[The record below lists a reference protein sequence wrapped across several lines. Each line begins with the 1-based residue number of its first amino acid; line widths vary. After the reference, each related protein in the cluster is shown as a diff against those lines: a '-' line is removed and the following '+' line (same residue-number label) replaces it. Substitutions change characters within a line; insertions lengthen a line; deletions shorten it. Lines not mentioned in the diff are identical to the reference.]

1 MEPALS
7 AEERQRL
14 RSTVLRSM
22 QLQLETTEEHIE
34 AIKKRTLAKL
44 DLLQQTPLVPAS
56 QQELLIR
63 QVLQLERRRGE

>member
-14 RSTVLRSM
+14 RSTVLRTI
-22 QLQLETTEEHIE
+22 ETTEQHID
-34 AIKKRTLAKL
+34 AIKKHTLAKL
-44 DLLQQTPLVPAS
+44 DLLQQAPAVSAS